1 VANEITGPQLSV
13 NVVKPIHLIGSNG
26 FIGKA
31 IQRQAAEIT
40 LSCWSH
46 TSNHPDRCFDLLNPN
61 TWQSLLSSKPET
73 VILLSW
79 PGLPNYQQSFHITR
93 NLPTTVQLL
102 EQLIAAGLKRIVV
115 AGTCYEY
122 GLQNGSLKEDQPT
135 DPVNLYAIAKDSLR
149 RTVGNLCDQLDVS
162 WAWLRIFYPF
172 GEGQNPKS
180 LLPSLDQAIQ
190 AGKPT
195 FSMSSGRQ
203 LRDFVAV
210 DDLADQL
217 LLLATHPQAVGIYN
231 GGSGKPQSLREV
243 VEARIA
249 ALGGSIEPRR
259 GDYPD
264 RSDEPVAFWADM
276 TRLHSLNFD
285 GHPYNEL

>member
-1 VANEITGPQLSV
+1 M
-13 NVVKPIHLIGSNG
+13 KPIHLIGSNG

-31 IQRQAAEIT
+31 IQRQSAEIT
-40 LSCWSH
+40 VACWSH
-46 TSNHPDRCFDLLNPN
+46 TGNDPESCFDLLNSS

-79 PGLPNYQQSFHITR
+79 PGLPNYQQSFHVTR
-93 NLPTTVQLL
+93 NLPCTVQLV
-102 EQLIAAGLKRIVV
+102 EQLIASGLKRIVV

-122 GLQNGSLKEDQPT
+122 GLQDGALKEDQPT

-149 RTVGNLCDQLDVS
+149 RVVGNLCDQHQVS

-180 LLPSLDQAIQ
+180 LLPSLDLAIQ
-190 AGKPT
+190 AGQST

-210 DDLADQL
+210 DVVADQL
-217 LLLATHPQAVGIYN
+217 VLLASQPKAVGVYN

-243 VEARIA
+243 VEDRIE
-249 ALGGSIEPRR
+249 ALDGSIQLRR